1 MKLVLASASPR
12 RRMLLGAVGITPAAI
27 RPADIDERAL
37 PGESARAHVR
47 RLAHEKADATP
58 RAPDE
63 LVLAADT
70 IVHLGDR
77 IFGKPADAED
87 AARTLAAL
95 SGRAHS
101 VTTAWCLRGPKGGH
115 GATTSTVHFRPLG
128 AAEIAA
134 YVSTG
139 EGADKAGGYGIQG
152 LGAAL
157 VAHVEG
163 DHSNVVGLP
172 LPCVLA
178 ALAAADIHPEHP

>member
-12 RRMLLGAVGITPAAI
+12 RRMLLGAVGVVPAAI
-27 RPADIDERAL
+27 RPADIDERPL
-37 PGESARAHVR
+37 PGETALEHVR
-47 RLAHEKADATP
+47 RLAREKASAVA

-63 LVLAADT
+63 IVLAADT

-77 IFGKPADAED
+77 IFGKPAGPAD
-87 AARTLAAL
+87 AAGTLAAL

-101 VTTAWCLRGPKGGH
+101 VTTAWCVL
-115 GATTSTVHFRPLG
+115 GADNASGSTTSTVHFRSLG
-128 AAEIAA
+128 PAEIAA
-134 YVSTG
+134 YVATG
-139 EGADKAGGYGIQG
+139 EGVDKAGGYGIQG

-172 LPCVLA
+172 LPSVIA
-178 ALAAADIHPEHP
+178 ALRAADIHPEHP

>member
-12 RRMLLGAVGITPAAI
+12 RRMLLGAVGITPGAI

-37 PGESARAHVR
+37 PGESALAHVC
-47 RLAHEKADATP
+47 RLAREKAEAVP
-58 RAPDE
+58 RTADE

-77 IFGKPADAED
+77 VFGKPADSDD

-95 SGRAHS
+95 AGRAHS
-101 VTTAWCLRGPKGGH
+101 VTTAWCLRGPSSDSGS
-115 GATTSTVHFRPLG
+115 TTSTVYFRSLG
-128 AAEIAA
+128 PAEIAA
-134 YVSTG
+134 YVATG

-172 LPCVLA
+172 LQAVLE